1 MSDVPDPVQRAFLNV
16 ERSVSGQRWVSRL
29 DQAGQNRALAISQVH
44 GFSDLIARVLAGRGV
59 TMDDAVA
66 FLDPTIRSL
75 MPDPDTLTDCGKAA
89 ARIVAAVKAGEKV
102 AIFGDYD
109 VDGAASSA
117 LMFRFLRHFGV
128 DAEIYIPD
136 RIFEG
141 YGPNPAAINQL
152 IDNGAKLIVT
162 VDCGSTSH
170 ESLAAAAARS
180 IDVVV
185 IDHHQVGAE
194 LPQCVAL
201 VNPNREDD
209 LSGQGHLCAA
219 GVVFLVLVNAV
230 RLLREAGDKR
240 VASFDLLALLD
251 IVALATVCDVVPL
264 KGLNRAYVVKGLV
277 AARHM
282 QNPGLSALF
291 RKAGLGGPVT
301 PYHFGFLIGPRIN
314 AGGRIGDA
322 ALGSRLLTLED
333 EGAAEE
339 IAAKLDELNRE
350 RQVMEVAMLAE
361 AEAEALA
368 EYGTGETASIIVTA
382 RENWH
387 PGIVGLLA
395 ARLKEKFRRPAFAI
409 SFDAN
414 GRGTGSGRSIS
425 GFDIGKIVRA
435 AVDNGLLVK
444 GGGHAMA
451 AGLTV
456 ERANLGKLRNF
467 FDEKA
472 QKHRQGPGFIRNIED
487 RRRSGGRRC
496 QSGADR
502 PAGAGRTLW
511 GRASAAHLCTPG
523 PSLARFPP
531 GWRQPRQG
539 DAGGP
544 GWLADRRHCLSR
556 AGDAAWRFAAVGTGN
571 IPACGGID
579 FRRPVAGNT
588 ARATTGDRRGQ
599 GVMSGRKRQ
608 LAAAKCSL
616 QRGHQ
621 CGKFENHGTP

>member
-1 MSDVPDPVQRAFLNV
+1 MSELADPVQRAFLNV
-16 ERSVSGQRWVSRL
+16 ERSVTGQRWVSRL

-44 GFSDLIARVLAGRGV
+44 GLSDLIARVLAGRGV
-59 TMDDAVA
+59 TMDDALA
-66 FLDPTIRSL
+66 FLDPTIRAL
-75 MPDPDTLTDCGKAA
+75 MPDPDTLTDCTRAA
-89 ARIVAAVKAGEKV
+89 ARIVTAISKGERV

-117 LMFRFLRHFGV
+117 LLYRFLHHFGV
-128 DAEIYIPD
+128 DAVIYIPD

-141 YGPNPAAINQL
+141 YGPNPTAIGQL
-152 IDNGAKLIVT
+152 IDAGAQLLVT

-170 ESLAAAAARS
+170 EALAVAEARG

-185 IDHHQVGAE
+185 IDHHQVGTQ
-194 LPQCVAL
+194 LPPCVAL

-219 GVVFLVLVNAV
+219 GVVLLVLVNAV
-230 RLLREAGDKR
+230 RQLREARNDR

-251 IVALATVCDVVPL
+251 LVALATVCDVVPL
-264 KGLNRAYVVKGLV
+264 KGLNRAYVVKGLI

-282 QNPGLSALF
+282 QNPGLAALF

-301 PYHFGFLIGPRIN
+301 PYHFGFLVGPRIN

-322 ALGSRLLTLED
+322 ALGSRLLTLDD
-333 EGAAEE
+333 EGAADE

-368 EYGTGETASIIVTA
+368 EYGDGNAASIIVTA

-409 SFDAN
+409 AFDPN
-414 GRGTGSGRSIS
+414 GRGSGSGRSIS
-425 GFDIGKIVRA
+425 GFDIGRIVRA
-435 AVDNGLLVK
+435 AVDEGLLVK

-456 ERANLGKLRNF
+456 ERTNLGRLRTFFEERAKDSVRDLVSAETLKIDGALGAAGANLALVDLLER
-467 FDEKA
+467 A
-472 QKHRQGPGFIRNIED
+472 GPY
-487 RRRSGGRRC
+487 
-496 QSGADR
+496 
-502 PAGAGRTLW
+502 GAGHPQPIFALPAHRLRDSRQVGSSHVKVTLESQD
-511 GRASAAHLCTPG
+511 GSRIEGIAFRAFETP
-523 PSLARFPP
+523 L
-531 GWRQPRQG
+531 G
-539 DAGGP
+539 D
-544 GWLADRRHCLSR
+544 LLLSR
-556 AGDAAWRFAAVGTGN
+556 RGETIHVAASISADLWQGTRRVQLRVIDAA
-571 IPACGGID
+571 
-579 FRRPVAGNT
+579 
-588 ARATTGDRRGQ
+588 
-599 GVMSGRKRQ
+599 
-608 LAAAKCSL
+608 LAL
-616 QRGHQ
+616 
-621 CGKFENHGTP
+621 